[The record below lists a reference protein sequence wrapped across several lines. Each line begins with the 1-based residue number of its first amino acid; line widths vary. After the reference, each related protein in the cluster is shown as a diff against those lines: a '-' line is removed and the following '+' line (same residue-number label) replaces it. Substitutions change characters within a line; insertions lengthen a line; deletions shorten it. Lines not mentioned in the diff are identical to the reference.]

1 MSRRPR
7 PGVSRDER
15 LSDEGLRRLQR
26 QLQST
31 MGLRDPILLQWVRRY
46 GQAAIRLIE
55 ENGRMTDE
63 LRSAIEALQEE
74 GSLP

>member
-1 MSRRPR
+1 MSRSPR
-7 PGVSRDER
+7 PGVSRGER
-15 LSDEGLRRLQR
+15 LSDEGLERLQR

-31 MGLRDPILLQWVRRY
+31 MGLRDTILLQWVRRY

-55 ENGRMTDE
+55 ENGRMTE
-63 LRSAIEALQEE
+63 GLRSAIEVLQAE